1 MAAQPAQPHNNL
13 PNLSDLT
20 LQPRHQLTREAP
32 DGLYCIDTLDTAE
45 PGFKITDLSQCRSS
59 VILIRNALNVTDGEA
74 AELDDFMDSDAIVAP
89 TVNPMNAN
97 SFIRRKQATF
107 GAVYKFAGQNVPS
120 FADYEKWPT
129 AVKKA
134 LAFSKQIVGQLGTE
148 LPDLYNG
155 VHTNLYRSG
164 DIGVAEHKDEESD
177 MVKGLPILS
186 YTLLTGKQRK
196 PRDFVISV
204 KETKEEYDARKFE
217 RNEQYRRQG
226 MEPPRS
232 GLKAEYKEVAR
243 VSLNHNDL
251 LIMQGAMQS
260 TEIGYSHG
268 VPDAKPPKQYKFA
281 RRLNMTVRAFKQEAV
296 AAADAAAAAAAKRPR
311 YMS

>member
-32 DGLYCIDTLDTAE
+32 DGLYCIDTLDAAQR
-45 PGFKITDLSQCRSS
+45 GFKITDLSQCQSS
-59 VILIRNALNVTDGEA
+59 VILIRNALNVTDEEA
-74 AELDDFMDSDAIVAP
+74 AELDDFMNKDDIVPP

-97 SFIRRKQATF
+97 SVIRRKQATF

-120 FADYEKWPT
+120 FADSETWPT

-134 LAFSKQIVGQLGTE
+134 LAFSKQIVGQLGKN
-148 LPDLYNG
+148 PDLYNG

-164 DIGVAEHKDEESD
+164 DIGVAEHKDEESA

-204 KETKEEYDARKFE
+204 KETNEEYDARKLE
-217 RNEQYRRQG
+217 RDEQYRRQG

-232 GLKAEYKEVAR
+232 GLKAEYPEVAR

-251 LIMQGAMQS
+251 LIMQGNMQS
-260 TEIGYSHG
+260 KEIGYFHA